1 MHWLSLISY
10 RAAAADARLAAPRL
24 GVMAGGPRKRKKG
37 TRPSMRSYAPFLAYL
52 YAGFLFLGLDA
63 IELRIGSA
71 K

>member
-37 TRPSMRSYAPFLAYL
+37 ARPSQRSCAFFLAYL
-52 YAGFLFLGLDA
+52 DAGFLFIGLDA
-63 IELRIGSA
+63 VELRVGSA